1 MRRTQIY
8 LTLEESATL
17 DRAAQATGKT
27 RSSLIRDAVEA
38 RYMAAP
44 ERDETLR
51 VLRETS
57 GAWRREPGDE
67 AFDSVEF
74 VRGLRGRGLGR
85 KLRPGPTPLPGP
97 KLEPGRKLGPGR
109 KRPPGR

>member
-1 MRRTQIY
+1 MYVYIMHRTQIY
-8 LTLEESATL
+8 LTREESAAL
-17 DRAAQATGKT
+17 DRVARATGKT

-38 RYMAAP
+38 HYMAAP

-74 VRGLRGRGLGR
+74 VRELRGRGLVQ
-85 KLRPGPTPLPGP
+85 KLRPGRGL
-97 KLEPGRKLGPGR
+97 RQGR